1 MVEMKNKRLNVA
13 ASVSGR
19 GDCRGGYK
27 WKRRLPAS
35 SFGAVMRT
43 TAGGGDRVAD
53 QILNNTCEDIIY
65 NLCYADLSYGMFDEA
80 TTPQVEVV

>member
-1 MVEMKNKRLNVA
+1 MLPFA

-43 TAGGGDRVAD
+43 TAGGGDSVAD
-53 QILNNTCEDIIY
+53 QILNNTCEYTIY
-65 NLCYADLSYGMFDEA
+65 DTQGMFDEA

>member
-1 MVEMKNKRLNVA
+1 MKNKRLNVA

-19 GDCRGGYK
+19 GDCWGGYK

-35 SFGAVMRT
+35 RVGAVMRT

-53 QILNNTCEDIIY
+53 QILNNTC
-65 NLCYADLSYGMFDEA
+65 
-80 TTPQVEVV
+80 

>member
-1 MVEMKNKRLNVA
+1 MVEMKNNRLNVA
-13 ASVSGR
+13 ASVSGC

-53 QILNNTCEDIIY
+53 QILNNTCEYILYSI
-65 NLCYADLSYGMFDEA
+65 
-80 TTPQVEVV
+80 

>member
-1 MVEMKNKRLNVA
+1 MLHFA

-43 TAGGGDRVAD
+43 TAGGGDSVAD
-53 QILNNTCEDIIY
+53 QILNNTCECTIY
-65 NLCYADLSYGMFDEA
+65 DDMLKLHSLFLKI
-80 TTPQVEVV
+80 

>member
-1 MVEMKNKRLNVA
+1 MLHFE

-35 SFGAVMRT
+35 SFGAVIRTT
-43 TAGGGDRVAD
+43 TAGGGDSVAD
-53 QILNNTCEDIIY
+53 QILNNTCEYTIY
-65 NLCYADLSYGMFDEA
+65 DMLVWHHKGCL
-80 TTPQVEVV
+80 TRPQLLK

>member
-19 GDCRGGYK
+19 GDYRGGYK

-35 SFGAVMRT
+35 SFGAVMRS

-53 QILNNTCEDIIY
+53 QILNNTCEDIIIY
-65 NLCYADLSYGMFDEA
+65 DMLICSKECL
-80 TTPQVEVV
+80 TRPQP

>member
-1 MVEMKNKRLNVA
+1 MLLLVG
-13 ASVSGR
+13 SVSGC

-43 TAGGGDRVAD
+43 VAGGGDSVAD
-53 QILNNTCEDIIY
+53 QILNNTCEYILYSI
-65 NLCYADLSYGMFDEA
+65 
-80 TTPQVEVV
+80 

>member
-1 MVEMKNKRLNVA
+1 MLPFA

-43 TAGGGDRVAD
+43 TAGGGDSVAD
-53 QILNNTCEDIIY
+53 QILNNTCECTIY
-65 NLCYADLSYGMFDEA
+65 DMLIWHHKGCL
-80 TTPQVEVV
+80 TRPQLLK

>member
-1 MVEMKNKRLNVA
+1 MKNKRLNVA

-35 SFGAVMRT
+35 SFGAVMRS
-43 TAGGGDRVAD
+43 TAGSGDRVAD
-53 QILNNTCEDIIY
+53 QILNNTCEY
-65 NLCYADLSYGMFDEA
+65 VHNL
-80 TTPQVEVV
+80 